1 MLNLQGKVALITG
14 TGSGLGREAALRF
27 AEQGA
32 IVVGC
37 DINAEA
43 QEKTRE
49 LMGARGFHLYGTGS
63 VDLSDP
69 SQAQTWVE
77 SAASRFSHIHILFNN
92 ASAARFAPI
101 EELSI
106 EDWYYTTRNELDLVF
121 FATKFSWPYLK
132 GDGVVINMGSTAAWC
147 GSTSAG
153 KTAHSATKGAVVSL
167 TRQLAAEG
175 AEVGIRAVS
184 ISPGFIKTP
193 GTASFIENPKIRQK
207 LLNGVLLNRPGEP
220 EDIIGMALFLASDA
234 GSFITGSD
242 IVIDG
247 GMLAI

>member
-1 MLNLQGKVALITG
+1 MINLKGKIALITG
-14 TGSGLGREAALRF
+14 TGGGLGREAALRF

-32 IVVGC
+32 TVIGC
-37 DINAEA
+37 DINNEA
-43 QEKTRE
+43 QEQTRKLMEAHGYE
-49 LMGARGFHLYGTGS
+49 LHGS
-63 VDLSDP
+63 GNIDLSDP
-69 SQAQTWVE
+69 SQAKAWVTT
-77 SAASRFSHIHILFNN
+77 AASQFGQVHILFNN

-101 EELSI
+101 EDLSV
-106 EDWYYTTRNELDLVF
+106 EDWYFTTRNELDLVF
-121 FATKFSWPYLK
+121 FTTKFAWPHLK

-147 GSTSAG
+147 GSTTAG
-153 KTAHSATKGAVVSL
+153 KTAHSATKGAVVAL

-175 AEVGIRAVS
+175 AGVGIRAVS

-193 GTASFIENPKIRQK
+193 GTASFIDNPQIKQK
-207 LLNGVLLNRPGEP
+207 LLDGVLLNRPGEP

-247 GMLAI
+247 GMLAT